1 MDTFRAV
8 FKHCEIGGGKPL
20 QNTDFCGAI
29 VVVHFWLP
37 AMSFMVLCVS
47 LLFSWLLLQLPFVLD
62 STGWW

>member
-37 AMSFMVLCVS
+37 VAGHELYGFMRLVAFFLGCCCS
-47 LLFSWLLLQLPFVLD
+47 CLLS
-62 STGWW
+62 